1 MREKATTDEILGKIT
16 AFAKKKGITVY
27 LVGGYIRDNLLR
39 RKSRDID
46 VVMETDALKFA
57 KEFAREYRMPPPV
70 FYGRFGTAMIEVSG
84 IKIEFATARK
94 ESYPEDSRKPVVQQ
108 ATILEDCLRRD
119 FTINTLIKNLI
130 TGEVLDF
137 FEGKKDIKKKVLR
150 TPVDPNRTFYDDPLR
165 ILRGIR
171 FASRLKLKIEKKT
184 LEGMKKNVF
193 RLSIVSRERIAEEII
208 GTIEASTPSKGFY
221 LMDEIGALP
230 LILPE
235 IEGLKE
241 RQASNMTKELF
252 PHTLKV
258 LDNTSKHTRD
268 VYLRM
273 AALLHDIGKPKTFRL
288 ENGKVSFH
296 RHEFVGERMAYK
308 ICKRFNIPEEKT
320 RFICKLI
327 RHHLRPH
334 LLAKENPSDN
344 ALRRFIKEIGKDIKP
359 LFILA
364 RADITSY
371 NPVRVRNAIE
381 QLNILETRIKGINR
395 KDKITSFKLSVDGYV
410 IMDTLDIPQGKK
422 IGEAKKVLEG
432 LVMDGVLRNKK
443 RELKKYLEE
452 HKEEL
457 AGETDSSMN
466 RTATGDDT

>member
-1 MREKATTDEILGKIT
+1 MKEKITTDEILEKIT

-27 LVGGYIRDNLLR
+27 LVGGYIRDTLLR
-39 RKSRDID
+39 RKSKDID
-46 VVMETDALKFA
+46 VVMETDALSFA
-57 KEFAREYRMPPPV
+57 KGFAREYRMPPPV
-70 FYGRFGTAMIEVSG
+70 FYGRFGTAMIEISG
-84 IKIEFATARK
+84 IKLEFATARK

-119 FTINTLIKNLI
+119 FTINTLVKNLI

-137 FEGKKDIKKKVLR
+137 FKGREDIKKKILR
-150 TPVDPNRTFYDDPLR
+150 TPVAPDKTFYDDPLR

-171 FASRLKLKIEKKT
+171 FASRLKLEIEKGT

-193 RLSIVSRERIAEEII
+193 RLSIVSRERIAEEVIR
-208 GTIEASTPSKGFY
+208 TLEAPIPSRGFY

-235 IEGLKE
+235 VEGLKE
-241 RQASNMTKELF
+241 RQAFNMTKELF

-258 LDNTSKHTRD
+258 LDNASKHTKD

-273 AALLHDIGKPKTFRL
+273 AALLHDIGKPKTFRI

-308 ICKRFNIPEEKT
+308 ICRRFNIPEEKT
-320 RFICKLI
+320 MFICKLI

-334 LLAKENPSDN
+334 LLAKENPTDN
-344 ALRRFIKEIGKDIKP
+344 ALRRFIREIGREIRP

-381 QLNILETRIKGINR
+381 QLNVLEKRVKDINK
-395 KDKITSFKLSVDGYV
+395 KDKLTSFKLSLDGYV
-410 IMDTLDIPQGKK
+410 IMETLGIPQGKK
-422 IGEAKKVLEG
+422 VGEVKGVLEG
-432 LVMDGVLRNKK
+432 LVMDGILKNKK
-443 RELKKYLEE
+443 RELKRYLEE
-452 HKEEL
+452 HREEIL
-457 AGETDSSMN
+457 GDTNTDPVS
-466 RTATGDDT
+466 